1 MDTPR
6 TLSERDDSAYGMV
19 NENYSPTE
27 KEEDVLDVLREENRA
42 NPYLLRDETGLGKGD
57 VNTALSN
64 LRAAGWVVRV
74 TRGLY
79 EFVEDPRREGSRDNT
94 TQATESGDETSKT
107 AVSAISRERVAG
119 LEYDRELTDARLD
132 LLVEFLTWMQ
142 ERGQKARK
150 GEAKSG
156 FWKDRYEDTTGY
168 GFDSFWEAF
177 AKQAMKQLPGFTKP
191 DSFSYYY
198 AGENNE

>member
-1 MDTPR
+1 METPR

-27 KEEDVLDVLREENRA
+27 KEEAVLEVLRKENRA
-42 NPYLLRDETGLGKGD
+42 NPYLLRDKTGLGKGD

-79 EFVEDPRREGSRDNT
+79 EFVEDPRRERTAGNST
-94 TQATESGDETSKT
+94 EATERDSEGSKA
-107 AVSAISRERVAG
+107 AVSPISRERVAG
-119 LEYDRELTDARLD
+119 LEYNRDLTDARLD
-132 LLVEFLTWMQ
+132 LLVQFLTWMQ
-142 ERGQKARK
+142 ERGEKARK
-150 GEAKSG
+150 GDAESG
-156 FWKDRYEDTTGY
+156 FWRAEYEDTTGY

-177 AKQAMKQLPGFTKP
+177 AKQSMKQLPQFTKP

-198 AGENNE
+198 TGENDE